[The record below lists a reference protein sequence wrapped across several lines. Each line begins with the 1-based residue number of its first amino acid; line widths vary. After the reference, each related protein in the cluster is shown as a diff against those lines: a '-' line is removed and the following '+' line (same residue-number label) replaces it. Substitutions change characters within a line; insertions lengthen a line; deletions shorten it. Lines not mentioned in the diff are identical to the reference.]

1 MLRFYSEHKHKKKMP
16 STKKLKCLLE
26 EHYKIPIPIL
36 SILMGNL
43 PQVSSTIKDVTD
55 ETLEDSQII
64 KAPKE
69 GKKKNTPKR
78 PRECTI
84 YF

>member
-1 MLRFYSEHKHKKKMP
+1 MP

-69 GKKKNTPKR
+69 GKKKTLRKTKR
-78 PRECTI
+78 MHDLYLKNLLRWLE
-84 YF
+84 